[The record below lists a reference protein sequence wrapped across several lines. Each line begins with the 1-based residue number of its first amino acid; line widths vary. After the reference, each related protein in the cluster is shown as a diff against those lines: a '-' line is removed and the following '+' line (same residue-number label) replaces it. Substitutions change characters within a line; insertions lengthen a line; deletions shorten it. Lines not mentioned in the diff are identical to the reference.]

1 MRLRKDPHGGL
12 SSLFPIAVN
21 RNRLVSVLKT
31 IILIW
36 VLCLSAAQLSYA
48 QISTK
53 SQTPEAEPIIEL
65 TPDKRLDTNIQKRIS
80 GIFSDFEDLQNITV
94 SVDGGIVTLGGE
106 VPNDISAQNA
116 LSLTR
121 RLEGVVSVNDEISR
135 TLALKE
141 NIMPLLDS
149 TKAKMQAWLQAL
161 PLIGLALFVFMFLLL
176 LFDRLARLIKF
187 WPWSKSN
194 PFFAEFFA
202 QILRLTGF
210 VLGGVIA
217 LNLLGATN
225 FIAAILGGA
234 GVIGLAV
241 GFAVKDVMEN
251 YVSSIM
257 LSVRQPFRA
266 KDHVVIND
274 LEGVV
279 VRLTPRATILMT
291 MDGNHLRIPNSEVF
305 KGVIL
310 NYTTNPER
318 RFDFSLGIDIAD
330 NPLAAMQIG
339 LDALKSHDFILNDP
353 KPAAVIESVG
363 DSNIVVKFYG
373 WVDQT
378 SVNFFRS
385 RSLAIETVM
394 RALEGEGLS
403 LPEPAYRLKLQDLST
418 GIATVSK
425 DRKPKPAK
433 KQAPKQPPDTAEDI
447 EAFDISPDTH
457 LVEKVSDEREQKG
470 EEDLLNTERPT
481 E

>member
-1 MRLRKDPHGGL
+1 M
-12 SSLFPIAVN
+12 LF
-21 RNRLVSVLKT
+21 SVVKQ
-31 IILIW
+31 IILILA
-36 VLCLSAAQLSYA
+36 VSLSAIELSYA
-48 QISTK
+48 QISSK
-53 SQTPEAEPIIEL
+53 SQAAEVEPIIEL

-80 GIFSDFEDLQNITV
+80 GIFSDFENLQNITV
-94 SVDGGIVTLGGE
+94 SVDGGIVTLAGE

-141 NIMPLLDS
+141 NIMPLLDN
-149 TKAKMQAWLQAL
+149 TKAKMEAWLQAL

-176 LFDRLARLIKF
+176 LFDRLARLVKF
-187 WPWSKSN
+187 WPWSRSN

-202 QILRLTGF
+202 QTLRLTGF
-210 VLGGVIA
+210 VLGGVVS

-330 NPLAAMQIG
+330 NPLAAMKIG
-339 LDALKSHDFILNDP
+339 REALKLHDFILEDP
-353 KPAAVIESVG
+353 RPAAIIKSVG
-363 DSNIVVKFYG
+363 DSNIIISFYG

-378 SVNFFRS
+378 QVNFFRS

-394 RALEGEGLS
+394 RALENEGLS
-403 LPEPAYRLKLQDLST
+403 LPEPIYRLKLEDLST
-418 GIATVSK
+418 EVAKVSK
-425 DRKPKPAK
+425 GR
-433 KQAPKQPPDTAEDI
+433 APKMASKKEDNGSQTADEDI

-457 LVEKVSDEREQKG
+457 LVEKVSDEREQK

>member
-1 MRLRKDPHGGL
+1 MLPTHFQIVLNILKR
-12 SSLFPIAVN
+12 IM
-21 RNRLVSVLKT
+21 LVLVIS
-31 IILIW
+31 
-36 VLCLSAAQLSYA
+36 LSAVQPSYA
-48 QISTK
+48 QVSSK
-53 SQTPEAEPIIEL
+53 SQTPETEPIIEL
-65 TPDKRLDTNIQKRIS
+65 TPDRRLDTNIQKRIS

-106 VPNDISAQNA
+106 VPNDTSAQNA

-121 RLEGVVSVNDEISR
+121 RLEGVVSVNDDISR

-141 NIMPLLDS
+141 NIIPLLDN
-149 TKAKMQAWLQAL
+149 TKAKTQAWLQAL

-176 LFDRLARLIKF
+176 IFDRLARLLKF
-187 WPWSKSN
+187 LPWSQSN

-210 VLGGVIA
+210 ILGGVIS

-225 FIAAILGGA
+225 FIAALLGGA

-291 MDGNHLRIPNSEVF
+291 MDGNHLRIPNSDVF

-318 RFDFSLGIDIAD
+318 RFDFCLGIDIAD
-330 NPLAAMQIG
+330 NPLAAMEIG
-339 LDALKSHDFILNDP
+339 LEALKSHDFILDDP
-353 KPAAVIESVG
+353 KPAAIIKSVG
-363 DSNIVVKFYG
+363 DSNIIISFYG

-394 RALEGEGLS
+394 RALERDGLS
-403 LPEPAYRLKLQDLST
+403 LPEPAYRLKFEDFS
-418 GIATVSK
+418 AEVARVSK
-425 DRKPKPAK
+425 GGKPKATR
-433 KQAPKQPPDTAEDI
+433 KQDEKPPPDTPEEI

-457 LVEKVSDEREQKG
+457 LAEKVRDEREQKG
-470 EEDLLNTERPT
+470 EEDLLDTERPT